1 MCIDHHI
8 ILFDKRKKSATNTLL
23 PQPRKRI
30 TITTNIERVSHLI
43 IESQR
48 TKYNLTLDMNIEP
61 SILDTKRIPRKKKKK
76 NTKHAT
82 MFGVFFILI
91 PLFSI
96 LYFYKKL
103 KLIGLQ
109 LESNTNFFWKK
120 TKIWIVH
127 PQ

>member
-61 SILDTKRIPRKKKKK
+61 SILDTKRIPRKKK

-82 MFGVFFILI
+82 VFGFFFILI
-91 PLFSI
+91 PFLSI
-96 LYFYKKL
+96 SYFYKKL
-103 KLIGLQ
+103 KLINL
-109 LESNTNFFWKK
+109 
-120 TKIWIVH
+120 
-127 PQ
+127 

>member
-76 NTKHAT
+76 HQTCHH
-82 MFGVFFILI
+82 VWCFF
-91 PLFSI
+91 
-96 LYFYKKL
+96 YFDPFFF
-103 KLIGLQ
+103 
-109 LESNTNFFWKK
+109 NFIFL
-120 TKIWIVH
+120 
-127 PQ
+127 

>member
-8 ILFDKRKKSATNTLL
+8 ILFDKRKKSATSTLL

-61 SILDTKRIPRKKKKK
+61 SILDTKRIHRKKKKTP
-76 NTKHAT
+76 N
-82 MFGVFFILI
+82 MPPCVVFF
-91 PLFSI
+91 LF
-96 LYFYKKL
+96 
-103 KLIGLQ
+103 
-109 LESNTNFFWKK
+109 
-120 TKIWIVH
+120 
-127 PQ
+127 

>member
-61 SILDTKRIPRKKKKK
+61 SILDTKRIPRKQKKKHQ
-76 NTKHAT
+76 TCHH
-82 MFGVFFILI
+82 VWCFFYFD
-91 PLFSI
+91 PFSFNSI
-96 LYFYKKL
+96 FL
-103 KLIGLQ
+103 
-109 LESNTNFFWKK
+109 
-120 TKIWIVH
+120 
-127 PQ
+127 